1 MIIRPGKCV
10 PLQGHKNTDFLLLQA
25 FLFTIN
31 FAAVLFINENTCQSE
46 IKRLQINAYFN

>member
-25 FLFTIN
+25 F
-31 FAAVLFINENTCQSE
+31 FIYN
-46 IKRLQINAYFN
+46 